1 MLPKPEWRE
10 SFKRDKDLSIQCL
23 PGCFVKR
30 SLSLLVLGVNKLT
43 LAQQNLYHPKLA
55 APGAE
60 CYALVQR
67 QFPLF
72 DPTKPPPSLL
82 TSLAPP
88 FHHCGKPFDLGLLS
102 EIFRLSMIV
111 YLYYIICTRKE
122 DLVYIHWIGSIAW
135 CWVQSLQMMIY
146 ILNSSHITYS
156 LLSAKIA
163 CKAKGGL
170 CRYLWPFLMDG
181 MMSHPSYPIG
191 TGRPQHLSEPKSYR
205 KLDFMLRM
213 EMGALIHMEHGTTMS
228 GSLQMGRCCL
238 SALSDGWD
246 GRTTPTDG
254 NIAHGC
260 PEN

>member
-1 MLPKPEWRE
+1 MLAWLLCEAESLPPRPWRQKTHPCPAE
-10 SFKRDKDLSIQCL
+10 SL
-23 PGCFVKR
+23 PPQAGRTWCR
-30 SLSLLVLGVNKLT
+30 VLC
-43 LAQQNLYHPKLA
+43 
-55 APGAE
+55 PGP
-60 CYALVQR
+60 R

-111 YLYYIICTRKE
+111 YLYRIICTRKE

-191 TGRPQHLSEPKSYR
+191 TGRPQHLSESKSYR
-205 KLDFMLRM
+205 KR
-213 EMGALIHMEHGTTMS
+213 
-228 GSLQMGRCCL
+228 
-238 SALSDGWD
+238 
-246 GRTTPTDG
+246 P
-254 NIAHGC
+254 
-260 PEN
+260 P

>member
-1 MLPKPEWRE
+1 M
-10 SFKRDKDLSIQCL
+10 
-23 PGCFVKR
+23 KR
-30 SLSLLVLGVNKLT
+30 SLSLLVLGVKKLT

-111 YLYYIICTRKE
+111 YLYYNICTRKE
-122 DLVYIHWIGSIAW
+122 DLVYIHWIDSIAW

-170 CRYLWPFLMDG
+170 CRYLWSFLMDG
-181 MMSHPSYPIG
+181 MMSHPLGRDDHNICLNLKVTEKDPPKCYARNGNG
-191 TGRPQHLSEPKSYR
+191 TLDSHGAWNNSEWVFAAGQMLS
-205 KLDFMLRM
+205 
-213 EMGALIHMEHGTTMS
+213 A
-228 GSLQMGRCCL
+228 
-238 SALSDGWD
+238 ALSDGWD

-260 PEN
+260 PENWDVCVGLQYVVLHNF

>member
-1 MLPKPEWRE
+1 MLAWLLCEAQSLPPRPWRQQTHPCPAE
-10 SFKRDKDLSIQCL
+10 ASPPQAGRTWCRVLC
-23 PGCFVKR
+23 PG
-30 SLSLLVLGVNKLT
+30 
-43 LAQQNLYHPKLA
+43 P
-55 APGAE
+55 
-60 CYALVQR
+60 R

-146 ILNSSHITYS
+146 ILSSSHITYS

-205 KLDFMLRM
+205 KRPPRFYARNGNGSPDSH
-213 EMGALIHMEHGTTMS
+213 GAWNNSEWVFAAG
-228 GSLQMGRCCL
+228 QML